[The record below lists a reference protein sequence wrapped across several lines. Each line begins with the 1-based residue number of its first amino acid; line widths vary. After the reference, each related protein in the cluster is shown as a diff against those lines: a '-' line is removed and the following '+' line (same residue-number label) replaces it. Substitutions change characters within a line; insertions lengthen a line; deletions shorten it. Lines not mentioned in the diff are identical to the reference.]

1 MSGRSPDALD
11 KLKERALAKF
21 LTVTVTGLEKVRD
34 MPETWSEAEYHTLLD
49 ALEVDGTTDLG
60 GSDLEEM
67 LLMALQDLDPEDAA
81 DAVLAVKIG
90 DALTRGARQN
100 IVQDFLDE
108 QRPWEEAAD
117 ISLHAR
123 IFEAAVLL
131 QKALPK
137 RFARP
142 DIMRLTMRLTAENP
156 RADAL
161 LQQTPLPAF
170 VARILAD
177 GMGEDSTLERLF
189 DDSLESSSFPDAAGI
204 IWRAGF
210 SDHDAGPP
218 AAATLTVYSSAL
230 WLGSMEDVGTFE
242 SNAHNDGA

>member
-1 MSGRSPDALD
+1 M
-11 KLKERALAKF
+11 AKF
-21 LTVTVTGLEKVRD
+21 LTVTVTGLETVRD
-34 MPETWSEAEYHTLLD
+34 MPDSWSEAEYHALLD
-49 ALEVDGTTDLG
+49 ALEVDGTADLS

-67 LLMALQDLDPEDAA
+67 LLMALQDLDAA

-90 DALTRGARQN
+90 DALTRGARRN
-100 IVQDFLDE
+100 IVQDFMDE
-108 QRPWEEAAD
+108 QRAWEEAAD
-117 ISLHAR
+117 IALHAR

-142 DIMRLTMRLTAENP
+142 DILRLTMRLTAHNP
-156 RADAL
+156 RAEAL
-161 LQQTPLPAF
+161 LQKDPLPAF
-170 VARILAD
+170 GARILAD

-204 IWRAGF
+204 VWHAGF
-210 SDHDAGPP
+210 SEYDAGPP

-230 WLGSMEDVGTFE
+230 WLRPMEEVETFE
-242 SNAHNDGA
+242 SDAHNDGA